1 MKDTDI
7 ENFIQLNHK
16 QKYEKIVSI
25 FDMIKSNSQFLAD
38 LGELIT
44 QIQDIDDELIIS
56 LYKTIISIINETSEE
71 KIKKWINNLISIQE
85 KIRRIQ
91 QKEKEECE
99 NPDNLLIWL

>member
-44 QIQDIDDELIIS
+44 QIQDIDDELMIY

-71 KIKKWINNLISIQE
+71 KIKK
-85 KIRRIQ
+85 
-91 QKEKEECE
+91 
-99 NPDNLLIWL
+99 

>member
-71 KIKKWINNLISIQE
+71 KIKK
-85 KIRRIQ
+85 
-91 QKEKEECE
+91 
-99 NPDNLLIWL
+99 

>member
-85 KIRRIQ
+85 KIRRIR